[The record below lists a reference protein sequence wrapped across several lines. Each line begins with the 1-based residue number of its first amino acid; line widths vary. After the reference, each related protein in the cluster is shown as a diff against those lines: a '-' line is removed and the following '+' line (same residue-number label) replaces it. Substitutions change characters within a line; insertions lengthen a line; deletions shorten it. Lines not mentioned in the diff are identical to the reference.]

1 MSYCV
6 NCGVELDGTAE
17 MCPLCRTPVY
27 NPARPVD
34 RDGSTPFPTER
45 GEVALDSRWEVA
57 VLISA
62 MLGSAALCC
71 GLLNLFFLLTSQ
83 PWSLYV
89 IGAAAM
95 LWVFIVPPLL
105 WRKLPLPAATLLDG
119 AAVGLYVLLI
129 AWELDGLDWYLHL
142 ALPATILLAAIL
154 LAQVLLFQKRRLS
167 ILSTMAVVIASVAVF
182 VAGLE
187 LLGDLYFHGGWE
199 PSWSLVVL
207 IVAEALEIPLMVV
220 RRVPKLRKEARRRFH
235 I

>member
-1 MSYCV
+1 
-6 NCGVELDGTAE
+6 
-17 MCPLCRTPVY
+17 
-27 NPARPVD
+27 
-34 RDGSTPFPTER
+34 
-45 GEVALDSRWEVA
+45 
-57 VLISA
+57 

-207 IVAEALEIPLMVV
+207 IVAGALEIPLMVV

>member
-89 IGAAAM
+89 IGAA
-95 LWVFIVPPLL
+95 
-105 WRKLPLPAATLLDG
+105 
-119 AAVGLYVLLI
+119 VGLYVLLI

-207 IVAEALEIPLMVV
+207 IVAGALEIPLMVV

>member
-182 VAGLE
+182 VAGGPVFPWGVGAVLVA
-187 LLGDLYFHGGWE
+187 GG
-199 PSWSLVVL
+199 
-207 IVAEALEIPLMVV
+207 AD
-220 RRVPKLRKEARRRFH
+220 RRRSAGNPADGGAPGSEASEGGPTAFPH
-235 I
+235 MSGR

>member
-1 MSYCV
+1 
-6 NCGVELDGTAE
+6 
-17 MCPLCRTPVY
+17 
-27 NPARPVD
+27 
-34 RDGSTPFPTER
+34 
-45 GEVALDSRWEVA
+45 
-57 VLISA
+57 
-62 MLGSAALCC
+62 MLLA
-71 GLLNLFFLLTSQ
+71 SQ

-187 LLGDLYFHGGWE
+187 LLGDLYFPGGWE

-207 IVAEALEIPLMVV
+207 IVAGALEIPLMVV
-220 RRVPKLRKEARRRFH
+220 RRVPKLRKEARRLFH